1 MYDASAGTLTDQVA
15 GSALS
20 ADVAVSSVAPT
31 VTVTLTSPWEPVSP
45 DIVNPAVFSSM
56 LIVLSVAT
64 ASRFST
70 SVPTACTVT
79 VNLTVA
85 SL

>member
-1 MYDASAGTLTDQVA
+1 MS
-15 GSALS
+15 
-20 ADVAVSSVAPT
+20 VSVPTCT
-31 VTVTLTSPWEPVSP
+31 VTSTPLSVPVSP
-45 DIVNPAVFSSM
+45 LIVNPAVFSSM

-70 SVPTACTVT
+70 SAPAACTVT
-79 VNLTVA
+79 VNVAVA